1 MRIHRLHQ
9 VQEAEQ
15 VHQRGLAAVV
25 GSTRPAIALSHPI
38 IQLQKMIGNQSF
50 RGMLRSRA
58 VQPKLIINHGRWS
71 PIGAIWT
78 SRERTHLPKSFGRR
92 VWLQPTRS
100 SAAVGTTRQAFCR
113 LTLAAMP
120 KSEQDGGP
128 LVA

>member
-1 MRIHRLHQ
+1 M
-9 VQEAEQ
+9 
-15 VHQRGLAAVV
+15 V

-78 SRERTHLPKSFGRR
+78 SREPTHLPKSYVRQ
-92 VWLQPTRS
+92 VWLPPTRNS
-100 SAAVGTTRQAFCR
+100 VEMETTRQAFCR

>member
-1 MRIHRLHQ
+1 M
-9 VQEAEQ
+9 
-15 VHQRGLAAVV
+15 V
-25 GSTRPAIALSHPI
+25 GSTRPAIALSHPV

-58 VQPKLIINHGRWS
+58 VSTETDHQPRTVVSYWS
-71 PIGAIWT
+71 DLDKPRADALAEI
-78 SRERTHLPKSFGRR
+78 L
-92 VWLQPTRS
+92 RS
-100 SAAVGTTRQAFCR
+100 AGVASAYGELSGGGDARQAFCR